1 MTGIA
6 INIFSNIS
14 LFLRLSE
21 RINPQTKRYC
31 IIILTEYNFYLEEV
45 SPLEFYGVN
54 NSRLDQLKAKY
65 PHVRFVA
72 RGNDLNI
79 KGPVAELDTAKQM
92 VEALLEEVE
101 NKGILTQQRFTELM
115 GAADSGEFPESY
127 TEDEDFVLHGT
138 RGNVIKAKT
147 AGQREILKAA
157 EHNDIVFALGPAGTG
172 KTYMGVALAVRA
184 LKEKQIK
191 KIFLV
196 RPAVEAGETLGFLPG
211 DLKEKVDPY
220 LRPLYDA
227 LEDMIHFD
235 KLTTYL
241 VKNIIEIAP
250 LAYMRGRT
258 LSNCYVILDEAQ
270 NATENQFRMFLTRLG
285 KGGKIV
291 ITGDDSQIDLPRNQ
305 RSGLLQAK
313 VLLRGIPGI
322 GFVRMKPSDVVRHKL
337 VKEIIAAY
345 QKHDDTRNP
354 TADPAD

>member
-1 MTGIA
+1 M
-6 INIFSNIS
+6 
-14 LFLRLSE
+14 
-21 RINPQTKRYC
+21 
-31 IIILTEYNFYLEEV
+31 IILTEHSFFLEEI

-54 NSRLDQLKAKY
+54 NIRLDALKAKY
-65 PHVRFVA
+65 PHVLFVA
-72 RGNDLNI
+72 RGNDLTL
-79 KGPVAELDTAKQM
+79 KGPAQELSLARDM
-92 VEALLEEVE
+92 VENLLEEIGQRGNITQHRFQEVMSAGMGGE
-101 NKGILTQQRFTELM
+101 NLSPTV
-115 GAADSGEFPESY
+115 
-127 TEDEDFVLHGT
+127 EDEDFVLHGT
-138 RGNVIKAKT
+138 RGSVIRAKT

-157 EHNDIVFALGPAGTG
+157 AENDIVFALGPAGTG

-184 LKEKQIK
+184 LKEKEIK

-235 KLTTYL
+235 KLKSYL
-241 VKNIIEIAP
+241 EKNIIEIAP

-270 NATENQFRMFLTRLG
+270 NATEMQFRMFLTRLG
-285 KGGKIV
+285 NGGKII

-313 VLLRGIPGI
+313 RILKGVPGI

-337 VKEIIAAY
+337 VREIIAAY
-345 QKHDDTRNP
+345 KKEDDEKEAHFKAKAEEGNAERGVN
-354 TADPAD
+354 

>member
-1 MTGIA
+1 M
-6 INIFSNIS
+6 
-14 LFLRLSE
+14 
-21 RINPQTKRYC
+21 
-31 IIILTEYNFYLEEV
+31 IILTEHSFFLEEV

-54 NSRLDQLKAKY
+54 NARLDQLKAKY
-65 PHVRFVA
+65 PNVLFVA
-72 RGNDLNI
+72 RGNALTL
-79 KGPVAELDTAKQM
+79 KGPTQELSLARDM
-92 VEALLEEVE
+92 VEVLLDELAQR
-101 NKGILTQQRFTELM
+101 GSISQQRFTELLLASA
-115 GAADSGEFPESY
+115 GGEGVANYEN
-127 TEDEDFVLHGT
+127 DEDFVLHGT
-138 RGNVIKAKT
+138 RGTVIRAKT

-157 EHNDIVFALGPAGTG
+157 SENDIVFALGPAGTG

-184 LKEKQIK
+184 LKEKEIK

-235 KLTTYL
+235 KLKAYL
-241 VKNIIEIAP
+241 EKNIIEIAP

-270 NATENQFRMFLTRLG
+270 NATEMQFRMFLTRLG
-285 KGGKIV
+285 KGGKII

-313 VLLRGIPGI
+313 RILKDVPGI

-337 VKEIIAAY
+337 VREIIAAY
-345 QKHDDTRNP
+345 KKEDDDKDAHFQAQKQEQPKAPNGIEP
-354 TADPAD
+354 KS

>member
-1 MTGIA
+1 M
-6 INIFSNIS
+6 
-14 LFLRLSE
+14 
-21 RINPQTKRYC
+21 
-31 IIILTEYNFYLEEV
+31 TEYSFLLEEV

-54 NSRLDQLKAKY
+54 NIRLDQLKSKY
-65 PHVRFVA
+65 PHVLFVA
-72 RGNDLNI
+72 RGNELNI
-79 KGPVAELDTAKQM
+79 KGPASELAMARTM
-92 VEALLEEVE
+92 VEALLDEVE
-101 NKGILTQQRFTELM
+101 KKGILTQQRFTELI
-115 GAADSGEFPESY
+115 GAAETGEFPDSY
-127 TEDEDFVLHGT
+127 TEDDDFVLHGT

-147 AGQREILKAA
+147 AGQREILNASEK
-157 EHNDIVFALGPAGTG
+157 NDIVFALGPAGTG
-172 KTYMGVALAVRA
+172 KTYMAVALAVRA
-184 LKEKQIK
+184 LKEKQVK

-235 KLTTYL
+235 KLKAYL
-241 VKNIIEIAP
+241 EKNIIEIAP

-270 NATENQFRMFLTRLG
+270 NTTENQFRMFLTRLG

-313 VLLRGIPGI
+313 TLLKGIHGI

-337 VKEIIAAY
+337 VKDIIAAY
-345 QKHDDTRNP
+345 KKSDDAKNP
-354 TADPAD
+354 DWDPADA